1 MIGITKKRLYKI
13 KKIKNQSRK
22 IPKRKH
28 KRKRK
33 KKQNKSFRRRRK
45 YNLKNK
51 SLKKYKGG
59 GFFTLDDINK
69 TVFKNQ
75 DEMTKTHKKNIKT
88 LKKSTNGGP
97 TYIKQIERA
106 SQTNNFLFRVTES
119 YFDDKGKL
127 QVRQFKKSSSEEIRP
142 LSNQLLDLNITIDR
156 EREGKKITQTKPLFQ
171 IINSIFL
178 KQALNPANAQA
189 KILEK
194 LDQPIYQ
201 TNEFDASAYPYHDDG
216 NTNGSKNLLKDIQ
229 KLKWFKDFFQSYNE
243 AEKYGVK
250 SLKQTGIPDIIEPS
264 QVYSHQTTS
273 QPVSMTGEPVI
284 NISDPTPSEPSKKVE
299 EPPVKVEE
307 PSVKVQDLPRKESDS
322 DTETENGSE
331 TETDDET
338 IIQDLK
344 LSAPE
349 IAELEARLSQE
360 DKFFENYHKG
370 MSFDDYGKQEFFDDW
385 FKQDNEQDDATL
397 LSSSQIKNEYEGIDN
412 EEFDNLFQTI
422 QADDDEVFVTRDDD
436 NIIQKRAGFKVM
448 TDKEREELY
457 DKVVEEIESIIK
469 KTDKVIKKIPDN
481 SQPLENPVIE
491 AEEIDVL
498 LQPSRTSS
506 SSSLGVEENKDGE
519 ITENKDGEITENKDG
534 EAVRKQN
541 VGQPKPTLGQKIK
554 GKLKKFAN
562 AGDDPETGFA
572 AKIGKLAPKK
582 YVKLPPSDKPNV
594 YFKATFQN
602 DDWNLKLEKEGF
614 AKDARSW
621 LSKVGIMS
629 GGNITEIKSY

>member
-13 KKIKNQSRK
+13 KKNKNQSRK

-59 GFFTLDDINK
+59 GFFTLDDINNK
-69 TVFKNQ
+69 KNSK
-75 DEMTKTHKKNIKT
+75 EMTKTHIKNIEN
-88 LKKSTNGGP
+88 LKKSTDAGP
-97 TYIKQIERA
+97 TFIKQIERA
-106 SQTNNFLFRVTES
+106 SQSNNFLFRVTES
-119 YFDDKGKL
+119 YFDNEGKL
-127 QVRQFKKSSSEEIRP
+127 QMRQFKKSSSEEIKP
-142 LSNQLLDLNITIDR
+142 LKNQLLDLNIRIER
-156 EREGKKITQTKPLFQ
+156 EVEGKKLTQTKPLFE

-178 KQALNPANAQA
+178 KQALNPTNSQA
-189 KILEK
+189 KILKK
-194 LDQPIYQ
+194 LDQPIYDKQ
-201 TNEFDASAYPYHDDG
+201 TKKFDASAYPYHDDG
-216 NTNGSKNLLKDIQ
+216 NTNGSKKLLEDIQ
-229 KLKWFKDFFQSYNE
+229 KLSWFKEFFQSYDE
-243 AEKYGVK
+243 EKKYGVK
-250 SLKQTGIPDIIEPS
+250 SLQQTGIPGIIKPS
-264 QVYSHQTTS
+264 QVYSHQSTS

-284 NISDPTPSEPSKKVE
+284 TINQPTPSEESKKVEGPPVKVEGPPVKVE
-299 EPPVKVEE
+299 EPPVKVE
-307 PSVKVQDLPRKESDS
+307 DLPRKESDS

-338 IIQDLK
+338 IIQDLN

-349 IAELEARLSQE
+349 IAELEYLLTE
-360 DKFFENYHKG
+360 EEKFFDGYHKG
-370 MSFDDYGKQEFFDDW
+370 MSFDDYENQEFFDDW

-397 LSSSQIKNEYEGIDN
+397 LSSSQIKNEFEGIDN

-422 QADDDEVFVTRDDD
+422 QADDDEEFVTRDDD

-448 TDKEREELY
+448 TDEERTKLY

-469 KTDKVIKKIPDN
+469 KTDKVMKKIPNN

-491 AEEIDVL
+491 AEEIEQL
-498 LQPSRTSS
+498 SRTSS
-506 SSSLGVEENKDGE
+506 SSSLGVEETKDGE
-519 ITENKDGEITENKDG
+519 ITENKHDEN
-534 EAVRKQN
+534 VRAQN

-554 GKLKKFAN
+554 GKLKKYAD
-562 AGDDPETGFA
+562 AGDDPDTGFA